1 MISTEEGEKLSVLNK
16 EIRFMEKRRKD
27 CKLTHERDLPLAGQ
41 IGQIQKTTPLL
52 NDQEPTNSFQK
63 NTNQKHIQPKI
74 IIFFKFRTSLFKLHN
89 VWKELFGF
97 RHLVTLVW
105 GRPSSNSDF
114 LIFRIRRW

>member
-41 IGQIQKTTPLL
+41 IGQTQKTQLL

-63 NTNQKHIQPKI
+63 NINQKHIQPKI
-74 IIFFKFRTSLFKLHN
+74 IIFLNFVRASSSHIT
-89 VWKELFGF
+89 FGKSCSGF
-97 RHLVTLVW
+97 ATW
-105 GRPSSNSDF
+105 SPSF
-114 LIFRIRRW
+114 GVGHHPTQIFF